1 MIHLEKIVRPVICLP
16 EGGIVRSNSF
26 RKKGLVDL
34 GALRE
39 DRGAEGDSETAPK
52 VSHEVEDSGCVAH
65 LLHGDVKES
74 CRGKGNKKQPK
85 AKPLDQPRQ
94 GYRVKVRLEVEIRHH
109 P

>member
-1 MIHLEKIVRPVICLP
+1 MIHLEKSVRPLIGLP

-39 DRGAEGDSETAPK
+39 ERGAEGYPETAPK

-65 LLHGDVKES
+65 LLHRDVNES

-85 AKPLDQPRQ
+85 AKTLD
-94 GYRVKVRLEVEIRHH
+94 
-109 P
+109 